1 MPRPDIVFRGGTIID
16 GTGAP
21 RVRGDVAV
29 SGGLIAAVGDLGAL
43 AADLEID
50 ATEQVVAPGIIDAHT
65 HDDGLL
71 IVNPEMTPKISQGV
85 TTVIIGNCGFS
96 LAPLTPTR
104 ALPQEFRYLG
114 ADEDYVYPGMADY
127 IDRLHRVPPATNAV
141 MLVGHSTLR
150 VGAMDDT
157 DRPADDREI
166 ARMRA
171 ALRDSLA
178 AGAAGFSTGLEYAP
192 NTRATTD
199 EVVAL
204 AEELAPAGGLYA
216 THIRDYVVDLDG
228 AMEEALEIGRRARVP
243 VVLSHHQGDGPRN
256 YGHAPR
262 TLARIER
269 AAAEQPVGFDVYPY
283 PAGAGTLLPDQVEAV
298 ERVVIT
304 WSEVRPDAAGRDL
317 SDIAREMGVTL
328 KEAAQRL
335 IPGGAI
341 YYSLDEGDVR
351 RIVAHPKAMIGS
363 DGLPLDRMVHPRL
376 WGTFPR
382 VLGHYARDLGLLTLE
397 SAVYK
402 MTGLTAARFG
412 LANRGRIAV
421 GCMAD
426 LVMFDPA
433 QIIDRATFDD
443 PTQPSAG
450 IDLVMVAG
458 ETVWRDGRA
467 TGARP
472 GRPLTPYSNASRGT

>member
-1 MPRPDIVFRGGTIID
+1 MPRPDIIFRGGAIID

-21 RVRGDVAV
+21 CMRGDVAV
-29 SGGLIAAVGDLGAL
+29 SGSRIAAVGDLGGL
-43 AADLEID
+43 AADLDID
-50 ATEQVVAPGIIDAHT
+50 ATGRVVAPGFVDAHT

-71 IVNPEMTPKISQGV
+71 VVNPEMTPKVSQGV
-85 TTVIIGNCGFS
+85 TTVVVGNCGFS
-96 LAPLTPTR
+96 LAPLTRTG

-114 ADEDYVYPGMADY
+114 ADDDYRYRTFADFV
-127 IDRLHRVPPATNAV
+127 DRLVTTPAATNAV

-150 VGAMDDT
+150 VGAMEDT
-157 DRPADDREI
+157 DRPASDSEI
-166 ARMRA
+166 TRMRR

-199 EVVAL
+199 EIVAL
-204 AEELAPAGGLYA
+204 AEELAPAGGLYV

-317 SDIAREMGVTL
+317 ADVAREMGVSL

-351 RIVAHPKAMIGS
+351 RIVAHPQAMIGS

-397 SAVYK
+397 SAVHK
-402 MTGLTAARFG
+402 MTGLSAERFG
-412 LANRGRIAV
+412 LRDRGRIAV
-421 GCMAD
+421 GCVAD

-433 QIIDRATFDD
+433 AVIDRATFDN
-443 PTQPSAG
+443 PTRPSVG